1 MRGEVLSMNNKLIKM
16 FGFVFL
22 LPLISLAQEG
32 VTVSSDTE
40 NYFKNNLGNSCKKK
54 ISSDFYSEY
63 YFKCTKDEF
72 SKGRIN
78 GYCKENLD
86 VRLKQLNCPSEVLS
100 TFYQKLGADA
110 LPIHKKEL
118 EKIKLEIE
126 DFKKKKL
133 SASFQYAKYMNYI
146 EANQLSSIELDSSIV
161 NEYKNSKALREKRRG
176 TCTDVVNVKEP
187 LSLTRPKNQ
196 DSIGWCYSYTASDL
210 VAHVLGKEPSAVHMA
225 TLMNDKLLFKM
236 FGVKEGG
243 FTDSVIKEMISE
255 GMCLEKNLPST
266 DYKFV
271 TRGYDLKNLFE
282 EIVELSKKYYQNP
295 NSGNEDFQHT
305 KTKEYTQFDV
315 LIELCTKRNN
325 LLKGMGELFPNASLG
340 QISEILL
347 KTDSSATFKKIADL
361 SCPIEKG
368 SDVKAL
374 KVITVSE
381 KDNIFSTIDDQLSKG
396 NILGMHYTAEFLYN
410 YKESAT
416 FANHASSIVGRRFN
430 SKTGSCEYLLRNS
443 WGKDCGSYDK
453 NYECTDGHVWIAED
467 FFKYK
472 GAIGEVIYVEKK

>member
-1 MRGEVLSMNNKLIKM
+1 M
-16 FGFVFL
+16 FL
-22 LPLISLAQEG
+22 LPFASLAQEG
-32 VTVSSDTE
+32 VVVSLDTE

-54 ISSDFYSEY
+54 INSDFYAEY

-72 SKGRIN
+72 SRGRIN

-86 VRLKQLNCPSEVLS
+86 TRLKQLNCNAEALS
-100 TFYQKLGADA
+100 SFYKKLGSDA

-126 DFKKKKL
+126 DFKKKNL

-146 EANQLSSIELDSSIV
+146 ESNQLTGIELDSTIV
-161 NEYKNSKALREKRRG
+161 NEYKNSQALRNERRS
-176 TCTDVVNVKEP
+176 TCTDVINVKEP
-187 LSLTRPKNQ
+187 LSLSRPKNQ
-196 DSIGWCYSYTASDL
+196 DTIGWCYSYTASDL

-225 TLMNDKLLFKM
+225 TLMNDKFLFKM

-243 FTDSVIKEMISE
+243 WTDSVIKEMISE

-271 TRGYDLKNLFE
+271 TRGYDLKKLFD
-282 EIVELSKKYYQNP
+282 EILELSKKYYQNP
-295 NSGNEDFQHT
+295 HT
-305 KTKEYTQFDV
+305 KNNDANYSDHQEYTQNDV
-315 LIELCTKRNN
+315 LLDLCSKRIN
-325 LLKGMGELFPNASLG
+325 LLKGMGELFPKANMN

-347 KTDSSATFKKIADL
+347 KSDPSSAFKKITDL

-374 KVITVSE
+374 KVKTVGT
-381 KDNIFSTIDDQLSKG
+381 KDKIFSTIDEQLTKG

-453 NYECTDGHVWIAED
+453 NYECNDGHVWIAED